1 VTRARSVA
9 AAIVLLAVVVVPFL
23 LLRRDDGKSASGGL
37 VRAQLAFA
45 GTPKVLRVP
54 ELPRDRVLTARL
66 TNTSLRPAEL
76 DVDQVKVVDA
86 QGRTVKSSV
95 RFLSAFAHGLFSAER
110 VNLYGKPG
118 KTERRRLG
126 EIATLKPRQ
135 TIPITLSWRIPAGGA
150 EPVAV
155 DFGGSRVALP

>member
-1 VTRARSVA
+1 MTRARSIA
-9 AAIVLLAVVVVPFL
+9 AGLLLLAVVVVPLL
-23 LLRRDDGKSASGGL
+23 LLRAGDGEESSAGL

-45 GTPKVLRVP
+45 GAPKVLRVP
-54 ELPRDRVLTARL
+54 ELPRDRILTARL
-66 TNTSLRPAEL
+66 TNTSLRPADL

-86 QGRTVKSSV
+86 EGREVRSSV

-118 KTERRRLG
+118 RTERRRLG
-126 EIATLKPRQ
+126 EIATLEPRQ
-135 TIPITLSWRIPAGGA
+135 TIPITLSWRIPEGGG